1 MLKVENLIVFFEN
14 AIAVNEISIEV
25 KEGEIVGLFGPNSA
39 GKTTIINVISGLI
52 LDIKKKEERR
62 GGERITIKGRI
73 YFDGKDITWLWPDK
87 RAKMGIATSRERHPV
102 FPEISVEENLK
113 IAAYLLNRNL
123 FHKRLEVIYS
133 IFPHLRLIRKRKAGL
148 LSGGEQQ
155 MLSISMALMPSPR
168 LILLDEP
175 LFGLSPALYNELL
188 SAINRI
194 REKGTA
200 VLISDQFIMPILP
213 IIDRGYVIEN
223 GSLVFHGTRKDL
235 MNSADIYLT

>member
-1 MLKVENLIVFFEN
+1 MLRVDNLIVFFEN

-25 KEGEIVGLFGPNSA
+25 KEGEVVGLFGPNSA
-39 GKTTIINVISGLI
+39 GKTTIMNVISGLI

-87 RAKMGIATSRERHPV
+87 RAKMGIAISRERHPV
-102 FPEISVEENLK
+102 FPESSVEENLK
-113 IAAYLLNRNL
+113 IASYLLNKGI
-123 FHKRLEVIYS
+123 FHKRLEIIYS
-133 IFPHLRLIRKRKAGL
+133 IFPHLKLIRKRKAGL

-155 MLSISMALMPSPR
+155 MLSISMALMPFPR

-188 SAINRI
+188 SAINKI
-194 REKGTA
+194 RERGAA
-200 VLISDQFIMPILP
+200 VLISDQFAIPILP

-223 GSLVFHGTRKDL
+223 GSLVFQGTRKEL
-235 MNSADIYLT
+235 MNNPNIYLG